1 MKSTIG
7 AYHRE
12 GEVFKKRLG
21 IIPIFIVVAFSIL
34 LLKIV
39 YLQLVEGEKF
49 RNLSENNWIRIKRVA
64 ALRGMILDRKGEIL
78 VDNRPSFVLS
88 IIPEDVKDL
97 DKTFEKIGLL
107 TLVDKDQLVKKF
119 REGKGNPPFVPVRLI
134 EDLSWEMMG
143 KLEVNRLNLP
153 GVIVDVLPRRYYPH
167 GKFAAHLLGYLGE
180 ITDGELKK
188 GAFQGYRPGDL
199 IGRFGVEQ
207 KFEISLKGRDGGKQV
222 EVDAAGRELKVISEV
237 LSLPGNNLI
246 LTLDVIIQKAVE
258 EALGTKSG
266 AVVVGDRDSSD
277 NKPSFF

>member
-7 AYHRE
+7 SYQRE
-12 GEVFKKRLG
+12 GEIFRKRLG
-21 IIPIFIVVAFSIL
+21 IIPIFIVLTFSVL

-39 YLQLVEGEKF
+39 HLQLIEGEKF
-49 RNLSENNWIRIKRVA
+49 QNLSENNRIRIKRVL

-97 DKTFEKIGLL
+97 DETLKKISLL
-107 TLVDKDQLVKKF
+107 TLVDKDQLLKKF
-119 REGKGNPPFVPVRLI
+119 REGKGTPSFVPVRLI

-188 GAFQGYRPGDL
+188 GAFRGYRPGDL
-199 IGRFGVEQ
+199 IGRFGV
-207 KFEISLKGRDGGKQV
+207 DY
-222 EVDAAGRELKVISEV
+222 
-237 LSLPGNNLI
+237 LPGG
-246 LTLDVIIQKAVE
+246 Q
-258 EALGTKSG
+258 
-266 AVVVGDRDSSD
+266 R
-277 NKPSFF
+277 